1 MRRRLFWMV
10 MLTAVAAAA
19 VAYRMKERARTA
31 VRRDAWPTDEPFGA
45 GSSARRPSPSPST
58 LVEEDPAETPPMVVA
73 TMEAPAP
80 AGSHYGGNGSA
91 SASPEAVPA
100 QAAAGVDSE
109 PRTGVAFGA
118 PVAADAPDEME
129 SKRKRR
135 LSSATLAALGMV
147 AGLAAIALGAWGV
160 ASSVSDNGSSPATTT
175 AEQNVSQ
182 VVSLISKPSTT
193 TIPLQGS
200 GRRIILVVGAK
211 GYGVLVLNDV
221 QQPPAGKTYEAW
233 VIRPNV
239 KAPQPAGLFA
249 GGTKVVKLTK
259 PVPTGGVVAITVEPA
274 GGSAAPTQK
283 PKLLATRT

>member
-1 MRRRLFWMV
+1 MRRRLFWLMV
-10 MLTAVAAAA
+10 LTAAAAAA

-31 VRRDAWPTDEPFGA
+31 VRRDAWPTHESFGA
-45 GSSARRPSPSPST
+45 PSSSPPPPAAPSLPT
-58 LVEEDPAETPPMVVA
+58 EEGPAETPPMVVA
-73 TMEAPAP
+73 TMEAPA
-80 AGSHYGGNGSA
+80 ADSQYEGNGSA
-91 SASPEAVPA
+91 VVSPDGAPA
-100 QAAAGVDSE
+100 QAAE
-109 PRTGVAFGA
+109 PQPDPGAAFRA
-118 PVAADAPDEME
+118 PVGAAAGRPLEQ
-129 SKRKRR
+129 KRKRR

-147 AGLAAIALGAWGV
+147 AGLGAIALGAWGV
-160 ASSVSDNGSSPATTT
+160 ASSVSDNGSSPATTE
-175 AEQNVSQ
+175 AAQNVSQ
-182 VVSLISKPSTT
+182 VVSLIAKPTTT

-211 GYGVLVLNDV
+211 GYGVLVLNSV

-259 PVPTGGVVAITVEPA
+259 PVPAGGVVAITVEPA
-274 GGSAAPTQK
+274 GGSPAPTQK